1 MMISSRAVRMVTGER
16 GMSGGAMSVRSSV
29 NLTNSGRKIHPVKSY
44 IVEEK
49 PVALPHNYT

>member
-1 MMISSRAVRMVTGER
+1 MISSRAVRMVTGER

-29 NLTNSGRKIHPVKSY
+29 NLTNSGRKIHPEKSY